1 MKTDKDMIEKNK
13 FWFQVDRLELDPSHL
28 FLLSTVL
35 SPKCNL
41 EINGE
46 LLVEIIQKII
56 DFVNVEK
63 FNNPSI

>member
-13 FWFQVDRLELDPSHL
+13 FWFQVDRLDPSH

-63 FNNPSI
+63 FNNPYI